1 MAVYFFA
8 GRNVPLHGQCRNARA
23 GILTCEHAKQPCHRC
38 VIQLSTV
45 VKARIGARI
54 RHFTSTSRVT
64 GRVRRWRL
72 RWSTP
77 SERRNLAK
85 EPVMPKDIAA
95 LSFEDALKEL
105 ETIVKQLEQG
115 QVKLDEAITA
125 YERGALLK
133 RHCEQKLAE
142 AKMKVE
148 KIVFSADGSV
158 SSQPADLN

>member
-1 MAVYFFA
+1 MDV
-8 GRNVPLHGQCRNARA
+8 RLARP
-23 GILTCEHAKQPCHRC
+23 GSPGYHPTTPPKEAK
-38 VIQLSTV
+38 V
-45 VKARIGARI
+45 
-54 RHFTSTSRVT
+54 
-64 GRVRRWRL
+64 
-72 RWSTP
+72 
-77 SERRNLAK
+77 AK
-85 EPVMPKDIAA
+85 EPVLPKDIAS

-105 ETIVKQLEQG
+105 EAIVQQLERG
-115 QVKLDEAITA
+115 QVKLDEAISA

>member
-1 MAVYFFA
+1 MDV
-8 GRNVPLHGQCRNARA
+8 RLARP
-23 GILTCEHAKQPCHRC
+23 GSPGYHPTTPPKEAK
-38 VIQLSTV
+38 
-45 VKARIGARI
+45 
-54 RHFTSTSRVT
+54 
-64 GRVRRWRL
+64 
-72 RWSTP
+72 
-77 SERRNLAK
+77 LAK
-85 EPVMPKDIAA
+85 EPALPKDIAG

-105 ETIVKQLEQG
+105 EAIVQQLERG